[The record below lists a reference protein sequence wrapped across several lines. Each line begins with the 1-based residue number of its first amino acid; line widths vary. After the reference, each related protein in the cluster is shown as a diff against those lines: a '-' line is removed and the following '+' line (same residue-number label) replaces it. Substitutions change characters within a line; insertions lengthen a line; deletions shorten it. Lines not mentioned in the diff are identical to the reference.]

1 MSQKDTLSHKKTFY
15 VTTPIYYV
23 NDKPHI
29 GHAYT
34 TVAADI
40 ISRYKRMCGYDV
52 FFLTGT
58 DEHGQKMEQSAEKQ
72 GIKPIELA
80 DKNNARFRELWKI
93 LNISNDDFIRTT
105 QDRHKKAVWEMIRKM
120 QEKGDIYLGEYEGW
134 YCTPCEAY
142 WTETQL
148 MEGNLCPDCGRET
161 AKLKESSYFF
171 KMSKYQDAILEHIN
185 KNPDFIR
192 PESRRNEIIS
202 FIKEGLRDLSISR
215 INFSWGIPMEE
226 NPKHVIYVW
235 VDALTNYLSAL
246 GYFDKDSERKKYW
259 PADFHLVGKDILR
272 FHTVYWP
279 AMLLSAGIELPK
291 SVFAH
296 GWWTVDGQKMSKS
309 MGNAIDPVWLVDT
322 FGIDAFRYFLM
333 REVPFGLDGDFSFK
347 ALIHR
352 INGDLANDLG
362 NLVSRTAGMVKKYFD
377 GVIPAYTDKDS
388 LDENVYNAVAKSA
401 KEADIN
407 LNKMAYNK
415 ALLSIWESIGAMNR
429 YIDDAK
435 PWVLAKD
442 ESKKGRLGSVLY
454 TVLDGLR
461 AISHLIY
468 PFMPDTAYEIRRQ
481 IGADD
486 NINLADEEEISRM
499 GILKSGV
506 KLPESKSIFPR
517 LDEKEM
523 LEKISSTINPPKE
536 EKKDEKPL
544 IDFSVFEQVEIKAGK
559 ILEAEN
565 VKKSEKLLK
574 LKVDVGDGGRTIVAG
589 IAKSYNPDDLKGKT
603 IAVIANL
610 KPAKLMG
617 IESQG
622 MVLAAFDGERHNVMI
637 LPDSVPAGTRIK

>member
-80 DKNNARFRELWKI
+80 DKNNTRFRELWKI

-523 LEKISSTINPPKE
+523 LEKIASTINPVKE

>member
-1 MSQKDTLSHKKTFY
+1 MSQKKTFY

-58 DEHGQKMEQSAEKQ
+58 DEHGQKMEQSAQKQ
-72 GIKPIELA
+72 GMKPIELA

-105 QDRHKKAVWEMIRKM
+105 QDRHKKSVLAMLKKM

-185 KNPDFIR
+185 NHPDFIR

-246 GYFDKDSERKKYW
+246 GYFDEESDKKKYW

-279 AMLLSAGIELPK
+279 AMLMSAGIELPK

-309 MGNAIDPVWLVDT
+309 MGNAIDPVWLVET

-352 INGDLANDLG
+352 VNGDLANDLG
-362 NLVSRTAGMVKKYFD
+362 NLVSRTTGMVKKYFD
-377 GVIPAYTDKDS
+377 GVIPAYTDKDV
-388 LDENVYNAVAKSA
+388 LDENVHNAIAKSA
-401 KEADIN
+401 SEADMH

-442 ESKKGRLGSVLY
+442 EANKGRLGSVLY
-454 TVLDGLR
+454 TVLDGIR
-461 AISHLIY
+461 AVSHLVY
-468 PFMPDTAYEIRRQ
+468 PFMPDTAFEIRRQ

-486 NINLADEEEISRM
+486 NINLSDEKALSSVC
-499 GILKSGV
+499 ILKSGV
-506 KLPESKSIFPR
+506 KLPDSKNIFPR
-517 LDEKEM
+517 IDEKEM
-523 LEKISSTINPPKE
+523 LEKIAASTAPAKE
-536 EKKDEKPL
+536 EKKEEQTL
-544 IDFSVFEQVEIKAGK
+544 IDFSVFEQVELKAGK
-559 ILEAEN
+559 VLEAEN

-589 IAKSYNPDDLKGKT
+589 IAKSYNPEDLKGKT
-603 IAVIANL
+603 IAVVANL

>member
-1 MSQKDTLSHKKTFY
+1 MSQKKTFY

-72 GIKPIELA
+72 NMKPIELA

-93 LNISNDDFIRTT
+93 LNISHDDFIRTT
-105 QDRHKKAVWEMIRKM
+105 QERHKKSVLAIIKKM

-171 KMSKYQDAILEHIN
+171 KMNKYQDAILEHIN
-185 KNPDFIR
+185 NHPEFIR

-226 NPKHVIYVW
+226 NSKHVIYVW

-246 GYFDKDSERKKYW
+246 GYFDEESDKKKYW

-279 AMLLSAGIELPK
+279 AMLISAGIELPK

-309 MGNAIDPVWLVDT
+309 MGNAIDPVWLSET

-362 NLVSRTAGMVKKYFD
+362 NLVSRTIGMVKKYFD
-377 GVIPAYTDKDS
+377 GVIPAYTDKDE
-388 LDENVYNAVAKSA
+388 LDENVHNAVSKSA
-401 KEADIN
+401 QEADMH
-407 LNKMAYNK
+407 LNQMAYNK

-442 ESKKGRLGSVLY
+442 EANKGRLGSVLY

-461 AISHLIY
+461 AVSHLVY
-468 PFMPDTAYEIRRQ
+468 PFMPDTAFEIRRQ

-486 NINLADEEEISRM
+486 NINLSDEKALCDVC
-499 GILKSGV
+499 ILKSGI
-506 KLPESKSIFPR
+506 KLNNSKNIFPR
-517 LDEKEM
+517 IDEKEM
-523 LEKISSTINPPKE
+523 LEKIAAPAKE
-536 EKKDEKPL
+536 EKKEEHTL
-544 IDFSVFEQVEIKAGK
+544 IDFSVFEQVELKAGK
-559 ILEAEN
+559 IIDAEN

-574 LKVDVGDGGRTIVAG
+574 LKVDVGDGGRIIVAG
-589 IAKSYNPDDLKGKT
+589 IAKSYNPEDLKGKT
-603 IAVIANL
+603 IAVAANL

-637 LPDSVPAGTRIK
+637 LPDTVPAGTRIK

>member
-1 MSQKDTLSHKKTFY
+1 MSQKKTFY

-58 DEHGQKMEQSAEKQ
+58 DEHGQKMEQSAQKQ
-72 GIKPIELA
+72 GMKPIELA
-80 DKNNARFRELWKI
+80 DKNNARFSELWKI

-105 QDRHKKAVWEMIRKM
+105 QDRHKKSVLAIIKKM

-148 MEGNLCPDCGRET
+148 MEGSLCPDCGRET

-171 KMSKYQDAILEHIN
+171 KMSRYQDAILEHIN
-185 KNPDFIR
+185 NHSEFIR

-246 GYFDKDSERKKYW
+246 GYFDEESDRKKYW

-279 AMLLSAGIELPK
+279 AMLMSAGIELPK

-362 NLVSRTAGMVKKYFD
+362 NLVSRTTGMVKKYFD
-377 GVIPAYTDKDS
+377 GVIPAYTDKDA
-388 LDENVYNAVAKSA
+388 LDENVHNAVSKSA
-401 KEADIN
+401 SEADMH

-442 ESKKGRLGSVLY
+442 EANKGRLGSVLY

-461 AISHLIY
+461 AVSHLVY
-468 PFMPDTAYEIRRQ
+468 PFMPDTAFEIRRQ

-486 NINLADEEEISRM
+486 NINLSDEKALSSVC
-499 GILKSGV
+499 ILKSGI
-506 KLPESKSIFPR
+506 KLPETKNIFPR
-517 LDEKEM
+517 IDEKEM
-523 LEKISSTINPPKE
+523 LEKIAASTAPAKE
-536 EKKDEKPL
+536 EKKEEQTL
-544 IDFSVFEQVEIKAGK
+544 IDFSLFEQVELKAGK
-559 ILEAEN
+559 VLEAEN

-574 LKVDVGDGGRTIVAG
+574 LKVDVGEGGRTIVAG
-589 IAKSYNPDDLKGKT
+589 IAKSYNPEDLKGKT
-603 IAVIANL
+603 IAVVANL

-637 LPDSVPAGTRIK
+637 LPDTVPAGTRIK

>member
-1 MSQKDTLSHKKTFY
+1 MSQKKTFY

-58 DEHGQKMEQSAEKQ
+58 DEHGQKMEQSAQKQ
-72 GIKPIELA
+72 GMKPIELA
-80 DKNNARFRELWKI
+80 DKNNARFSELWKI

-105 QDRHKKAVWEMIRKM
+105 QDRHKKSVLAIIKKM

-148 MEGNLCPDCGRET
+148 MEGSLCPDCGRET

-171 KMSKYQDAILEHIN
+171 KMSRYQDAILEHIN
-185 KNPDFIR
+185 NHPEFIR

-246 GYFDKDSERKKYW
+246 GYFDEESDRKKYW

-279 AMLLSAGIELPK
+279 AMLMSAGIELPK

-362 NLVSRTAGMVKKYFD
+362 NLVSRTTGMVRKYFD
-377 GVIPAYTDKDS
+377 GVIPAYTDKDA
-388 LDENVYNAVAKSA
+388 LDENVHNAIAKSA
-401 KEADIN
+401 SEADMH

-442 ESKKGRLGSVLY
+442 EANKGRLGSVLY

-461 AISHLIY
+461 AVSHLVY
-468 PFMPDTAYEIRRQ
+468 PFMPDTAFEIRRQ

-486 NINLADEEEISRM
+486 NINLSDEKALSSVC
-499 GILKSGV
+499 ILKSGI
-506 KLPESKSIFPR
+506 KLPETKNIFPR
-517 LDEKEM
+517 IDEKEM
-523 LEKISSTINPPKE
+523 LEKIAASTAPAKE
-536 EKKDEKPL
+536 EKKEEQTL
-544 IDFSVFEQVEIKAGK
+544 IDFSLFEQVELKAGK
-559 ILEAEN
+559 VLEAEN

-574 LKVDVGDGGRTIVAG
+574 LKVDVGEGGRTIVAG
-589 IAKSYNPDDLKGKT
+589 IAKSYNPEDLKGKT
-603 IAVIANL
+603 IAVVANL

-637 LPDSVPAGTRIK
+637 LPDTVPAGTRIK

>member
-1 MSQKDTLSHKKTFY
+1 MSQKKTFY

-72 GIKPIELA
+72 NMKPIELA

-93 LNISNDDFIRTT
+93 LNISHDDFIRTT
-105 QDRHKKAVWEMIRKM
+105 QERHKKSVLAIIKKM

-185 KNPDFIR
+185 NHPEFIR

-226 NPKHVIYVW
+226 NSKHVIYVW

-246 GYFDKDSERKKYW
+246 GYFDEESDKKKYW

-279 AMLLSAGIELPK
+279 AMLISAGIELPK

-309 MGNAIDPVWLVDT
+309 MGNAIDPVWLSET

-333 REVPFGLDGDFSFK
+333 REVSFGLDGDFSFK

-362 NLVSRTAGMVKKYFD
+362 NLVSRTIGMVKKYFD
-377 GVIPAYTDKDS
+377 GVIPAYTDKDE
-388 LDENVYNAVAKSA
+388 LDENVHNAVSKSA
-401 KEADIN
+401 QEADMH
-407 LNKMAYNK
+407 LNQMAYNK

-442 ESKKGRLGSVLY
+442 EANKGRLGSVLY

-461 AISHLIY
+461 AVSHLVY
-468 PFMPDTAYEIRRQ
+468 PFMPDTAFEIRRQ

-486 NINLADEEEISRM
+486 NINLSDEKALCDVC
-499 GILKSGV
+499 ILKSGI
-506 KLPESKSIFPR
+506 KLNNSKNIFPR
-517 LDEKEM
+517 IDEKEM
-523 LEKISSTINPPKE
+523 LEKIAAPAKE
-536 EKKDEKPL
+536 EKKEEHTL
-544 IDFSVFEQVEIKAGK
+544 IDFSVFEQVELKAGK
-559 ILEAEN
+559 IIDAEN

-574 LKVDVGDGGRTIVAG
+574 LKVDVGDGGRIIVAG
-589 IAKSYNPDDLKGKT
+589 IAKSYNPEDLKGKT
-603 IAVIANL
+603 IAVAANL

-622 MVLAAFDGERHNVMI
+622 MVLAAFDGECHNVMI
-637 LPDSVPAGTRIK
+637 LPDTVPAGTRIK

>member
-1 MSQKDTLSHKKTFY
+1 MSQKKTFY
-15 VTTPIYYV
+15 ITTPIYYV

-58 DEHGQKMEQSAEKQ
+58 DEHGQKMEQSAQKQ
-72 GIKPIELA
+72 GIKPIQLA
-80 DKNNARFRELWKI
+80 DKNNEGFRELWKI

-105 QDRHKKAVWEMIRKM
+105 QVRHKKSVLAMIKKM

-171 KMSKYQDAILEHIN
+171 KMSKYQDAILEHIDN
-185 KNPDFIR
+185 HPDFIR

-226 NPKHVIYVW
+226 NSKHVIYVW

-246 GYFDKDSERKKYW
+246 GYFDENSEKKKYW

-279 AMLLSAGIELPK
+279 AMLISAGIELPK

-309 MGNAIDPVWLVDT
+309 MGNAIDPVWLVET

-362 NLVSRTAGMVKKYFD
+362 NLVSRTTGMVKKYFD
-377 GVIPAYTDKDS
+377 GVIPAYTDKDV
-388 LDENVYNAVAKSA
+388 LDENVHNAVSKSA
-401 KEADIN
+401 YDADMH

-442 ESKKGRLGSVLY
+442 EANKGRLGSVLY

-461 AISHLIY
+461 AVSHLVY
-468 PFMPDTAYEIRRQ
+468 PFMPDTAFEIRRQ

-486 NINLADEEEISRM
+486 NINLSDEKALSSVC
-499 GILKSGV
+499 ILKSGV
-506 KLPESKSIFPR
+506 KLGISKNIFPR
-517 LDEKEM
+517 IDEKEM
-523 LEKISSTINPPKE
+523 LEKTAVSTLPAKE
-536 EKKDEKPL
+536 ENKEEQTL
-544 IDFSVFEQVEIKAGK
+544 IDFSVFEQVELKAGK
-559 ILEAEN
+559 VIDAEN

-589 IAKSYNPDDLKGKT
+589 IAKSYNPEDLKGKT
-603 IAVIANL
+603 IAVVANL

-617 IESQG
+617 IESHG

-637 LPDSVPAGTRIK
+637 LPDTVPAGTRIK

>member
-1 MSQKDTLSHKKTFY
+1 MQKTFY

-34 TVAADI
+34 TVASDVVC
-40 ISRYKRMCGYDV
+40 RYKRMCGYDV

-58 DEHGQKMEQSAEKQ
+58 DEHGQKMEQSAQKQ

-80 DKNNARFRELWKI
+80 DRNNARFRELWKI

-105 QDRHKKAVWEMIRKM
+105 QSRHKKAVWEIIRKM
-120 QEKGDIYLGEYEGW
+120 QASGDIYLGEYEGW

-148 MEGNLCPDCGRET
+148 LEGNLCPDCGRET
-161 AKLKESSYFF
+161 SKLKESSYFF
-171 KMSKYQDAILEHIN
+171 KMSKYGEAILEHIN

-192 PESRRNEIIS
+192 PESRRNEIVS

-226 NPKHVIYVW
+226 NEKHVIYVW

-246 GYFDKDSERKKYW
+246 GYFDNESERKKYW
-259 PADFHLVGKDILR
+259 PANYHIVGKDILR

-279 AMLLSAGIELPK
+279 AMLMSAGIELPK

-322 FGIDAFRYFLM
+322 FSRDSFRYFLM

-362 NLVSRTAGMVKKYFD
+362 NLVSRTCSMVKKYFN
-377 GVIPAYTDKDS
+377 GVVPEYSVSDA
-388 LDENVYNAVAKSA
+388 LDENIYKAIEKSS
-401 KEADIN
+401 KEADEHITN
-407 LNKMAYNK
+407 LSFNK
-415 ALLSIWESIGAMNR
+415 ALLSIWESISAMNR

-435 PWVLAKD
+435 PWALAKD
-442 ESKKGRLGSVLY
+442 EANKGRLGSVLY

-461 AISHLIY
+461 AVSHLIY
-468 PFMPDTAYEIRRQ
+468 PFMPETAMEIRKQ
-481 IGADD
+481 IGSDD
-486 NINLADEEEISRM
+486 NINVSEEKDIYKM
-499 GILKSGV
+499 KLLKSGSMLGEI
-506 KLPESKSIFPR
+506 KNIFPR
-517 LDEKEM
+517 IDEKEM
-523 LEKISSTINPPKE
+523 LEKVYSSQNKPENNPVQE
-536 EKKDEKPL
+536 NL
-544 IDFSVFEQVEIKAGK
+544 IDFSVFEQVELKAGK
-559 ILEAEN
+559 VLEAEN

-574 LKVDVGDGGRTIVAG
+574 FKIDVGDGGRTIVSG
-589 IAKSYNPDDLKGKT
+589 IAKSYKPEDLLGKT
-603 IAVIANL
+603 IAVVTNL

-617 IESQG
+617 IESCG
-622 MVLAAFDGERHNVMI
+622 MILAAFNGERHFVME
-637 LPDSVPAGTRIK
+637 LPESIPAGTRIK

>member
-1 MSQKDTLSHKKTFY
+1 MSQKKTFY
-15 VTTPIYYV
+15 LTTPIYYV

-40 ISRYKRMCGYDV
+40 ICRYKRMCGYDV

-58 DEHGQKMEQSAEKQ
+58 DEHGQKMEQSAAKQ
-72 GIKPIELA
+72 GMKPIELA

-105 QDRHKKAVWEMIRKM
+105 QERHKKAVWEIINKM
-120 QEKGDIYLGEYEGW
+120 QAKGDIYLGEYEGW

-171 KMSKYQDAILEHIN
+171 KMSKYQNDILEYIN
-185 KNPDFIR
+185 NHPDFIR

-215 INFSWGIPMEE
+215 INFSWGIPMKE

-246 GYFDKDSERKKYW
+246 GYFDENSENKKYW
-259 PADFHLVGKDILR
+259 PADYHLVGKDILR

-279 AMLLSAGIELPK
+279 TMLMSAGIELPK

-352 INGDLANDLG
+352 VNGDLANDLG
-362 NLVSRTAGMVKKYFD
+362 NLVSRTTGMVKKYFD
-377 GVIPAYTDKDS
+377 GVIPVYTDKDV
-388 LDENVYNAVAKSA
+388 LDENVHNAIAKSVQ
-401 KEADIN
+401 EADIH
-407 LNKMAYNK
+407 LNKLAYNK
-415 ALLSIWESIGAMNR
+415 ALLSIWESISAMNR

-442 ESKKGRLGSVLY
+442 EVNKGRLGSVLY

-461 AISHLIY
+461 AVSHLIY

-481 IGADD
+481 IGADE
-486 NINLADEEEISRM
+486 NINVANEEALNSVCL
-499 GILKSGV
+499 LKSGI
-506 KLPESKSIFPR
+506 KLVDSKNIFPR
-517 LDEKEM
+517 IDEKEM
-523 LEKISSTINPPKE
+523 LEKISLSTNVKE
-536 EKKDEKPL
+536 EKVKEQSL
-544 IDFSVFEQVEIKAGK
+544 IDFSFFEQVELKAGK
-559 ILEAEN
+559 VLEAEN

-574 LKVDVGDGGRTIVAG
+574 LKIDVGDGGRTIVAG
-589 IAKSYNPDDLKGKT
+589 IAKSYKADELKGKT
-603 IAVIANL
+603 IAVVSNL

-617 IESQG
+617 IESNG

>member
-461 AISHLIY
+461 TISHLIY
-468 PFMPDTAYEIRRQ
+468 PFMPDTAFEIRRQ

-523 LEKISSTINPPKE
+523 LEKIASTINPPKE

>member
-377 GVIPAYTDKDS
+377 GVIPAYIDKDA

>member
-1 MSQKDTLSHKKTFY
+1 MQKTFY

-34 TVAADI
+34 TVASDVVC
-40 ISRYKRMCGYDV
+40 RYKRMCGYDV

-58 DEHGQKMEQSAEKQ
+58 DEHGQKMEQSAQKQ

-80 DKNNARFRELWKI
+80 DRNNARFRELWKI

-105 QDRHKKAVWEMIRKM
+105 QSRHKKAVWEIIRKM
-120 QEKGDIYLGEYEGW
+120 QASGDIYLGEYEGW

-148 MEGNLCPDCGRET
+148 LEGNLCPDCGRET
-161 AKLKESSYFF
+161 SKLKESSYFF
-171 KMSKYQDAILEHIN
+171 KMSKYGEAILEHIN

-192 PESRRNEIIS
+192 PESRRNEIVS

-226 NPKHVIYVW
+226 NEKHVIYVW

-246 GYFDKDSERKKYW
+246 GYFDNESERKKYW
-259 PADFHLVGKDILR
+259 PANYHIVGKDILR

-279 AMLLSAGIELPK
+279 AMLMSAGIELPK

-322 FGIDAFRYFLM
+322 FSRDSFRYFLM

-362 NLVSRTAGMVKKYFD
+362 NLVSRTCSMVKKYFN
-377 GVIPAYTDKDS
+377 GVVPEYSVSDA
-388 LDENVYNAVAKSA
+388 LDENIYKAIEKSS
-401 KEADIN
+401 KEADEHITN
-407 LNKMAYNK
+407 LSFNK
-415 ALLSIWESIGAMNR
+415 ALLSIWESISAMNR

-435 PWVLAKD
+435 PWALAKD
-442 ESKKGRLGSVLY
+442 EANKGRLGSVLY

-461 AISHLIY
+461 AVSHLIY
-468 PFMPDTAYEIRRQ
+468 PFMPETAMEIRKQ
-481 IGADD
+481 IGSDD
-486 NINLADEEEISRM
+486 NINVSEEKDIYKM
-499 GILKSGV
+499 KLLKSCGM
-506 KLPESKSIFPR
+506 LGEIKSIFPR
-517 LDEKEM
+517 IDEKEM
-523 LEKISSTINPPKE
+523 LEKVYSSQKKPENNPVQE
-536 EKKDEKPL
+536 NL
-544 IDFSVFEQVEIKAGK
+544 IDFSVFEQVELKAGK
-559 ILEAEN
+559 VLEAEN

-574 LKVDVGDGGRTIVAG
+574 FKIDVGDGGRTIVSG
-589 IAKSYNPDDLKGKT
+589 IAKSYKPEDLLGKT
-603 IAVIANL
+603 IAVVTNL

-617 IESQG
+617 IESCG
-622 MVLAAFDGERHNVMI
+622 MILAAFNGERHFVME
-637 LPDSVPAGTRIK
+637 LPESIPAGTRIK

>member
-499 GILKSGV
+499 CILKSGV

-523 LEKISSTINPPKE
+523 LEKIASTINPPKE

>member
-1 MSQKDTLSHKKTFY
+1 MSQKKTFY

-58 DEHGQKMEQSAEKQ
+58 DEHGQKMEQSAQKQ
-72 GIKPIELA
+72 GMQPIQLA

-105 QDRHKKAVWEMIRKM
+105 QERHKKAVLEMIKKM
-120 QEKGDIYLGEYEGW
+120 QAKGDIYLGEYEGW

-185 KNPDFIR
+185 NNPDFIR

-246 GYFDKDSERKKYW
+246 GYFEENSERKKYW

-309 MGNAIDPVWLVDT
+309 MGNAIDPVWLVET

-362 NLVSRTAGMVKKYFD
+362 NLVSRTTGMVKKYFD
-377 GVIPAYTDKDS
+377 GVIPAYTDKDV
-388 LDENVYNAVAKSA
+388 LDENVHNAVAKSA
-401 KEADIN
+401 LEADVN

-442 ESKKGRLGSVLY
+442 EDKKGRLGSVLY

-461 AISHLIY
+461 AVSHLLY
-468 PFMPDTAYEIRRQ
+468 PFMPDTAFEIRRQ

-486 NINLADEEEISRM
+486 NINLEDEKSISKVC
-499 GILKSGV
+499 ILKSGI
-506 KLPESKSIFPR
+506 KLPESKNIFPR

-523 LEKISSTINPPKE
+523 LEKIASSVSPVKE
-536 EKKDEKPL
+536 EAKAEQTL
-544 IDFSVFEQVEIKAGK
+544 IDFSVFEQVELKAGK
-559 ILEAEN
+559 VLEAEN

-603 IAVIANL
+603 IAVVANL

-622 MVLAAFDGERHNVMI
+622 MVLAAFGGERHNVMI

>member
-1 MSQKDTLSHKKTFY
+1 MSQKKTFY

-58 DEHGQKMEQSAEKQ
+58 DEHGQKMEQSAQKQ
-72 GIKPIELA
+72 GMKPIELA
-80 DKNNARFRELWKI
+80 DKNNARFSELWKI

-105 QDRHKKAVWEMIRKM
+105 QDRHKKSVLAIIKKM

-148 MEGNLCPDCGRET
+148 MEGSLCPDCGRET

-171 KMSKYQDAILEHIN
+171 KMSRYQDAILEHIN
-185 KNPDFIR
+185 NHPEFIR

-246 GYFDKDSERKKYW
+246 GYFDEESDRKKYW

-279 AMLLSAGIELPK
+279 AMLMSAGIELPK

-362 NLVSRTAGMVKKYFD
+362 NLVSRTTGMVRKYFD
-377 GVIPAYTDKDS
+377 GVIPAYTDKNA
-388 LDENVYNAVAKSA
+388 LDENVHNAIAKSA
-401 KEADIN
+401 SEADMH

-442 ESKKGRLGSVLY
+442 EANKGRLGSVLY

-461 AISHLIY
+461 AVSHLVY
-468 PFMPDTAYEIRRQ
+468 PFMPDTAFEIRRQ
-481 IGADD
+481 IGGDD
-486 NINLADEEEISRM
+486 NINLSDEKALSSVC
-499 GILKSGV
+499 ILKSGI
-506 KLPESKSIFPR
+506 KLPETKNIFPR
-517 LDEKEM
+517 IDEKEM
-523 LEKISSTINPPKE
+523 FEKIAASTAPAKEKKKE
-536 EKKDEKPL
+536 EQTL
-544 IDFSVFEQVEIKAGK
+544 IDFSLFEQVELKAGK
-559 ILEAEN
+559 VLEAEN

-574 LKVDVGDGGRTIVAG
+574 LKVDVGEGGRTIVAG
-589 IAKSYNPDDLKGKT
+589 IAKSYNPEDLKGKT
-603 IAVIANL
+603 IAVVANL
-610 KPAKLMG
+610 KPVKLMG

-637 LPDSVPAGTRIK
+637 LPDTVPAGTRIK

>member
-1 MSQKDTLSHKKTFY
+1 MSQKKTFY

-58 DEHGQKMEQSAEKQ
+58 DEHGQKMEQSAQKQ
-72 GIKPIELA
+72 GMKPIELA
-80 DKNNARFRELWKI
+80 DKNNARFSELWKI

-105 QDRHKKAVWEMIRKM
+105 QDRHKKSVLAIIKKM

-148 MEGNLCPDCGRET
+148 MEGSLCPDCGRET

-171 KMSKYQDAILEHIN
+171 KMSRYQDAILEHIN
-185 KNPDFIR
+185 NHPEFIR

-246 GYFDKDSERKKYW
+246 GYFDEESDRKKYW

-279 AMLLSAGIELPK
+279 AMLMSAGIELPK

-362 NLVSRTAGMVKKYFD
+362 NLVSRTTGMVRKYFD
-377 GVIPAYTDKDS
+377 GVIPAYTDKDA
-388 LDENVYNAVAKSA
+388 LDENVHNAIAKSA
-401 KEADIN
+401 SEADMH

-442 ESKKGRLGSVLY
+442 EVNKGRLGSVLY

-461 AISHLIY
+461 AVSHLVY
-468 PFMPDTAYEIRRQ
+468 PFMPDTAFEIRRQ

-486 NINLADEEEISRM
+486 NINLSDEKALSSVC
-499 GILKSGV
+499 ILKSGI
-506 KLPESKSIFPR
+506 KLPETKNIFPR
-517 LDEKEM
+517 IDEKEM
-523 LEKISSTINPPKE
+523 LEKIAASTAPAKE
-536 EKKDEKPL
+536 EKKEEQTL
-544 IDFSVFEQVEIKAGK
+544 IDFSLFEQVELKAGK
-559 ILEAEN
+559 VLEAEN

-574 LKVDVGDGGRTIVAG
+574 LKVDVGEGGRTIVAG
-589 IAKSYNPDDLKGKT
+589 IAKSYNPEDLKGKT
-603 IAVIANL
+603 IAVVANL

-637 LPDSVPAGTRIK
+637 LPDTVPAGTRIK

>member
-1 MSQKDTLSHKKTFY
+1 MSQKKTFY

-72 GIKPIELA
+72 NMKPIELA

-93 LNISNDDFIRTT
+93 LNISHDDFIRTT
-105 QDRHKKAVWEMIRKM
+105 QERHKKSVLANIKKM

-185 KNPDFIR
+185 NHPEFIR

-226 NPKHVIYVW
+226 NSKHVIYVW

-246 GYFDKDSERKKYW
+246 GYFDEESDKKKYW

-279 AMLLSAGIELPK
+279 AMLISAGIELPK

-309 MGNAIDPVWLVDT
+309 MGNAIDPVWLSET

-362 NLVSRTAGMVKKYFD
+362 NLVSRTIGMVKKYFD
-377 GVIPAYTDKDS
+377 GVIPAYTDKDE
-388 LDENVYNAVAKSA
+388 LDENVHNAVSKSA
-401 KEADIN
+401 QEADMH
-407 LNKMAYNK
+407 LNQMAYNK

-442 ESKKGRLGSVLY
+442 EANKGRLGSVLY

-461 AISHLIY
+461 AVSHLVY
-468 PFMPDTAYEIRRQ
+468 PFMPDTAFEIRRQ

-486 NINLADEEEISRM
+486 NINLSDEKALCDVC
-499 GILKSGV
+499 ILKSGI
-506 KLPESKSIFPR
+506 KLNNSKNIFPR
-517 LDEKEM
+517 IDEKEM
-523 LEKISSTINPPKE
+523 LEKIAAPAKE
-536 EKKDEKPL
+536 EKKEEHTL
-544 IDFSVFEQVEIKAGK
+544 IDFSVFEQVELKAGK
-559 ILEAEN
+559 IIDAEN

-574 LKVDVGDGGRTIVAG
+574 LKVDVGDGGRIIVAG
-589 IAKSYNPDDLKGKT
+589 IAKSYNPEDLKGKT
-603 IAVIANL
+603 IAVAANL

-622 MVLAAFDGERHNVMI
+622 MVLAAFDGECHNVMI
-637 LPDSVPAGTRIK
+637 LPDTVPAGTRIK

>member
-1 MSQKDTLSHKKTFY
+1 MQKTFY

-34 TVAADI
+34 TVASDVVC
-40 ISRYKRMCGYDV
+40 RYKRMCGYDV

-58 DEHGQKMEQSAEKQ
+58 DEHGQKMEQSAQKQ

-80 DKNNARFRELWKI
+80 DRNNARFRELWKI

-105 QDRHKKAVWEMIRKM
+105 QSRHKKTVWEIIRKM
-120 QEKGDIYLGEYEGW
+120 QASGDIYLGEYEGW

-148 MEGNLCPDCGRET
+148 LEGNLCPDCGRET
-161 AKLKESSYFF
+161 SKLKESSYFF
-171 KMSKYQDAILEHIN
+171 KMSKYGEAILEHIN

-226 NPKHVIYVW
+226 NEKHVIYVW

-246 GYFDKDSERKKYW
+246 GYFDNESERKKYW
-259 PADFHLVGKDILR
+259 PANYHIVGKDILR

-279 AMLLSAGIELPK
+279 AMLMSAGIELPK

-322 FGIDAFRYFLM
+322 FSRDSFRYFLM

-362 NLVSRTAGMVKKYFD
+362 NLVSRTCSMVKKYFN
-377 GVIPAYTDKDS
+377 GMIPEYSVSDA
-388 LDENVYNAVAKSA
+388 LDENIYKAVEKSS
-401 KEADIN
+401 KEADEHITN
-407 LNKMAYNK
+407 LSFNK
-415 ALLSIWESIGAMNR
+415 ALLSIWESISAMNR

-435 PWVLAKD
+435 PWALAKD
-442 ESKKGRLGSVLY
+442 EANKGRLGSVLY

-461 AISHLIY
+461 AVSHLIY
-468 PFMPDTAYEIRRQ
+468 PFMPETAMEIRKQ
-481 IGADD
+481 IGSDD
-486 NINLADEEEISRM
+486 NINVSEEKYIYKM
-499 GILKSGV
+499 KLLKSGGMLGEI
-506 KLPESKSIFPR
+506 KNIFPR
-517 LDEKEM
+517 IDEKEM
-523 LEKISSTINPPKE
+523 LEKVYSSQNKPENNPVQE
-536 EKKDEKPL
+536 NL
-544 IDFSVFEQVEIKAGK
+544 IDFSVFEQVELKAGK
-559 ILEAEN
+559 VLEAEN

-574 LKVDVGDGGRTIVAG
+574 FKIDVGDGGRTIVSG
-589 IAKSYNPDDLKGKT
+589 IAKSYKPEDLLGKT
-603 IAVIANL
+603 IAVVTNL

-617 IESQG
+617 IESCG
-622 MVLAAFDGERHNVMI
+622 MILAAFNGERHFVME
-637 LPDSVPAGTRIK
+637 LPESIPAGTRIK

>member
-1 MSQKDTLSHKKTFY
+1 MKKTFY

-58 DEHGQKMEQSAEKQ
+58 DEHGQKMEQSAQKQ
-72 GIKPIELA
+72 GMKPIELA

-105 QDRHKKAVWEMIRKM
+105 QDRHKKSVLAMLKKM

-148 MEGNLCPDCGRET
+148 MEGNLGPDCGRET

-185 KNPDFIR
+185 NHPDFIR

-246 GYFDKDSERKKYW
+246 GYFDEESDKKKYW

-279 AMLLSAGIELPK
+279 AMLMSAGIELPK

-309 MGNAIDPVWLVDT
+309 MGNAIDPVWLVET

-352 INGDLANDLG
+352 VNGDLANDLG
-362 NLVSRTAGMVKKYFD
+362 NLVSRTTGMVKKYFD
-377 GVIPAYTDKDS
+377 GVIPAYTDKDV
-388 LDENVYNAVAKSA
+388 LDENVHNAIAKSA
-401 KEADIN
+401 SEADMH

-442 ESKKGRLGSVLY
+442 EANKGRLGSVLY
-454 TVLDGLR
+454 TVLDGIR
-461 AISHLIY
+461 AVSHLVY
-468 PFMPDTAYEIRRQ
+468 PFMPDTAFEIRRQ

-486 NINLADEEEISRM
+486 NINLSDEKALSSVC
-499 GILKSGV
+499 ILKSGV
-506 KLPESKSIFPR
+506 KLPDSKNIFPR
-517 LDEKEM
+517 IDEKEM
-523 LEKISSTINPPKE
+523 LEKIAASTAPAKE
-536 EKKDEKPL
+536 EKKEEQTL
-544 IDFSVFEQVEIKAGK
+544 IDFSVFEQVELKAGK
-559 ILEAEN
+559 VLEAEN

-589 IAKSYNPDDLKGKT
+589 IAKSYNPEDLKGKT
-603 IAVIANL
+603 IAVVANL

-622 MVLAAFDGERHNVMI
+622 MVLAVFDGERHNVMI
-637 LPDSVPAGTRIK
+637 LPDAVPAGTRIK

>member
-1 MSQKDTLSHKKTFY
+1 MSNNKTFY

-34 TVAADI
+34 TVAADV

-58 DEHGQKMEQSAEKQ
+58 DEHGQKMEQSALKQ
-72 GIKPIELA
+72 GMKPIELA
-80 DKNNARFRELWKI
+80 DKNNERFRALWKE

-105 QDRHKKAVWEMIRKM
+105 QSRHKKAVLEIIKKM
-120 QEKGDIYLGEYEGW
+120 QASGDIYLGEYEGW

-148 MEGNLCPDCGRET
+148 LEGNLCPDCGRET

-185 KNPDFIR
+185 NNPDFIR

-246 GYFDKDSERKKYW
+246 GYFDESNDRKKYW

-279 AMLLSAGIELPK
+279 AMLLSAGIPLPK

-309 MGNAIDPVWLVDT
+309 MGNAIDPFWLVEM
-322 FGIDAFRYFLM
+322 FGRDAFRYFLM

-362 NLVSRTAGMVKKYFD
+362 NLVSRTVGMVKKYFD
-377 GVIPAYTDKDS
+377 GVIPSYSDKDS
-388 LDENVYNAVAKSA
+388 LDENVHKAVAKSA
-401 KEADIN
+401 SEADSH

-415 ALLSIWESIGAMNR
+415 ALLSIWESISTMNR
-429 YIDDAK
+429 YIDEAK

-468 PFMPDTAYEIRRQ
+468 PFMPETALEIRKQ
-481 IGADD
+481 IGSDD
-486 NINLADEEEISRM
+486 NINVGSTEDLCKVC
-499 GILKSGV
+499 LLQSGV
-506 KLPESKSIFPR
+506 KLPEGSSIFPR

-523 LEKISSTINPPKE
+523 LEKVYSSKE
-536 EKKDEKPL
+536 EKKTVEVSENL
-544 IDFSVFEQVEIKAGK
+544 IDFSTFEQVEIKAGK
-559 ILEAEN
+559 VLEAEN

-574 LKVDVGDGGRTIVAG
+574 LLVDVGDGGRTIVSG
-589 IAKSYNPDDLKGKT
+589 IAKSYNPDDLKGKV
-603 IAVIANL
+603 IAVVTNL

-617 IESQG
+617 IESRG
-622 MVLAAFDGERHNVMI
+622 MILAASDGQRHYVLE
-637 LPDSVPAGTRIK
+637 LPESITAGTKIK

>member
-1 MSQKDTLSHKKTFY
+1 MSHKKTFY

-72 GIKPIELA
+72 GMKPIELA

-105 QDRHKKAVWEMIRKM
+105 QERHKKAVWEMIRKM

-185 KNPDFIR
+185 NHPDFIR

-215 INFSWGIPMEE
+215 INFTWGIPMEE

-401 KEADIN
+401 KESDIN

-468 PFMPDTAYEIRRQ
+468 PFMPDTAFEIRRQ
-481 IGADD
+481 IGADN
-486 NINLADEEEISRM
+486 NINLENEEEISRM

-523 LEKISSTINPPKE
+523 LEKISATINPIQE

>member
-1 MSQKDTLSHKKTFY
+1 MNKDKTFY

-34 TVAADI
+34 TVAADV

-58 DEHGQKMEQSAEKQ
+58 DEHGQKMEQSAQKQ
-72 GIKPIELA
+72 GLKPIELA
-80 DKNNARFRELWKI
+80 DKNNERFRALWKE

-105 QDRHKKAVWEMIRKM
+105 QKRHKDAVLEIIKKMKAN
-120 QEKGDIYLGEYEGW
+120 GDIYLGEYEGW

-148 MEGNLCPDCGRET
+148 LEGNLCPDCGRET

-171 KMSKYQDAILEHIN
+171 KMSKYQDAILDHIN

-226 NPKHVIYVW
+226 NEKHVIYVW

-246 GYFDKDSERKKYW
+246 GYFNNEENKKYW
-259 PADFHLVGKDILR
+259 PADFHIVGKDILR

-279 AMLLSAGIELPK
+279 AMLLSAGISLPK

-309 MGNAIDPVWLVDT
+309 MGNAIDPFWLVEM
-322 FGIDAFRYFLM
+322 FGRDAFRYFLM

-362 NLVSRTAGMVKKYFD
+362 NLVSRTIGMVNKYFE
-377 GVIPAYTDKDS
+377 GVVPKYLEKDS
-388 LDENVYNAVAKSA
+388 IDENVYNAIAKSA
-401 KEADIN
+401 KEADEQ
-407 LNKMAYNK
+407 LNKLAYNK
-415 ALLSIWESIGAMNR
+415 ALLSIWESISVMNR
-429 YIDDAK
+429 YIDEAK
-435 PWVLAKD
+435 PWALAKD
-442 ESKKGRLGSVLY
+442 ENKKARLSSVLY
-454 TVLDGLR
+454 TVLDGIR
-461 AISHLIY
+461 AISYLVY
-468 PFMPDTAYEIRRQ
+468 PFMPETALEIRKQ
-481 IGADD
+481 IGADNNFNVESEKD
-486 NINLADEEEISRM
+486 LSKM
-499 GILKSGV
+499 GLLKSGV
-506 KLPESKSIFPR
+506 KLGQASSVFPR

-523 LEKISSTINPPKE
+523 LEKIYGTKE
-536 EKKDEKPL
+536 EKKEEAKVEDNL
-544 IDFSVFEQVEIKAGK
+544 IDFAAFEKVEIKAGK
-559 ILEAEN
+559 ILEVEN

-574 LKVDVGDGGRTIVAG
+574 LLVDVGDGGRTIVSG
-589 IAKSYNPDDLKGKT
+589 IAKSYAPEDLKGKT
-603 IAVIANL
+603 IAVVTNL
-610 KPAKLMG
+610 KPAKLIG
-617 IESQG
+617 IESRG
-622 MVLAAFDGERHNVMI
+622 MILAASNGEKHFVLE
-637 LPDSVPAGTRIK
+637 LPESIPAGTKIK

>member
-1 MSQKDTLSHKKTFY
+1 MSQKKTFY

-58 DEHGQKMEQSAEKQ
+58 DEHGQKMEQSAQKQ
-72 GIKPIELA
+72 GMKPIELA

-105 QDRHKKAVWEMIRKM
+105 QDRHKKSVLAIIKKM

-148 MEGNLCPDCGRET
+148 MEGSLCPDCGRET

-171 KMSKYQDAILEHIN
+171 KMSRYQDAILEHIN
-185 KNPDFIR
+185 NHPEFIR

-246 GYFDKDSERKKYW
+246 GYFDEESDRKKYW

-279 AMLLSAGIELPK
+279 AMLMSAGIELPK

-362 NLVSRTAGMVKKYFD
+362 NLVSRTTGMVKKYFD
-377 GVIPAYTDKDS
+377 GVIPAYTDKDA
-388 LDENVYNAVAKSA
+388 LDENVHNAVSKSA
-401 KEADIN
+401 SEADMH

-442 ESKKGRLGSVLY
+442 EANKGRLGSVLY

-461 AISHLIY
+461 AVSHLVY
-468 PFMPDTAYEIRRQ
+468 PFMPDTAFEIRRQ

-486 NINLADEEEISRM
+486 NINLSDEKALSSVC
-499 GILKSGV
+499 ILKSGI
-506 KLPESKSIFPR
+506 KLPETKNIFPR
-517 LDEKEM
+517 IDEKEM
-523 LEKISSTINPPKE
+523 LEKIAASTAPAKE
-536 EKKDEKPL
+536 EKKEEQTL
-544 IDFSVFEQVEIKAGK
+544 IDFSLFEQVELKAGK
-559 ILEAEN
+559 VLEAEN

-574 LKVDVGDGGRTIVAG
+574 LKVDVGEGGRTIVAG
-589 IAKSYNPDDLKGKT
+589 IAKSYNPEDLKGKT
-603 IAVIANL
+603 IAVVANL

-637 LPDSVPAGTRIK
+637 LPDTVPAGTRIK

>member
-1 MSQKDTLSHKKTFY
+1 MQKTFY

-34 TVAADI
+34 TVASDVVC
-40 ISRYKRMCGYDV
+40 RYKRMCGYDV

-58 DEHGQKMEQSAEKQ
+58 DEHGQKMEQSAQKQ

-80 DKNNARFRELWKI
+80 DRNNARFRELWKI

-105 QDRHKKAVWEMIRKM
+105 QSRHKKTVWEIIRKM
-120 QEKGDIYLGEYEGW
+120 QASGDIYLGEYEGW

-148 MEGNLCPDCGRET
+148 LEGNLCPDCGRET
-161 AKLKESSYFF
+161 SKLKESSYFF
-171 KMSKYQDAILEHIN
+171 KMSKYGEAILEHIN

-192 PESRRNEIIS
+192 PESRRNEIVS

-226 NPKHVIYVW
+226 NEKHVIYVW

-246 GYFDKDSERKKYW
+246 GYFDNESERKKYW
-259 PADFHLVGKDILR
+259 PANYHIVGKDILR

-279 AMLLSAGIELPK
+279 AMLMSAGIELPK

-322 FGIDAFRYFLM
+322 FSRDSFRYFLM

-362 NLVSRTAGMVKKYFD
+362 NLVSRTCSMVKKYFN
-377 GVIPAYTDKDS
+377 GMIPEYSISDA
-388 LDENVYNAVAKSA
+388 LDENIYKAIEKSS
-401 KEADIN
+401 KEADEYITN
-407 LNKMAYNK
+407 LSFNK
-415 ALLSIWESIGAMNR
+415 ALLSIWESISAMNR

-435 PWVLAKD
+435 PWALAKD
-442 ESKKGRLGSVLY
+442 EANKGRLGSVLY

-461 AISHLIY
+461 AVSHLIY
-468 PFMPDTAYEIRRQ
+468 PFMPETAMEIRKQ
-481 IGADD
+481 IGSDD
-486 NINLADEEEISRM
+486 NINVSEEKYIYKM
-499 GILKSGV
+499 KLLKSGSMLGEI
-506 KLPESKSIFPR
+506 KNIFPR
-517 LDEKEM
+517 IDEKEM
-523 LEKISSTINPPKE
+523 LEKVYSSQNKPENNPVQE
-536 EKKDEKPL
+536 NL
-544 IDFSVFEQVEIKAGK
+544 IDFSVFEQVELKAGK
-559 ILEAEN
+559 VLEAEN

-574 LKVDVGDGGRTIVAG
+574 FKIDVGDGGRTIVSG
-589 IAKSYNPDDLKGKT
+589 IAKSYKPEDLLGKT
-603 IAVIANL
+603 IAVVTNL

-617 IESQG
+617 IESCG
-622 MVLAAFDGERHNVMI
+622 MILAAFNGERHFVME
-637 LPDSVPAGTRIK
+637 LPESIPAGTRIK

>member
-1 MSQKDTLSHKKTFY
+1 MSDNKTFY

-34 TVAADI
+34 TVAADV

-58 DEHGQKMEQSAEKQ
+58 DEHGQKMELSAQKQ
-72 GIKPIELA
+72 GLKPIELA
-80 DKNNARFRELWKI
+80 DKNNERFRALWKE

-105 QDRHKKAVWEMIRKM
+105 QSRHKEAVWEMIRKM
-120 QEKGDIYLGEYEGW
+120 QSSGDIYLGEYEGW

-148 MEGNLCPDCGRET
+148 LEGNLCPDCGRET

-171 KMSKYQDAILEHIN
+171 KMSKYEDAILEHIN
-185 KNPDFIR
+185 NNPDFIR

-226 NPKHVIYVW
+226 NKKHVIYVW

-246 GYFDKDSERKKYW
+246 GYFNEESHRKKYW

-279 AMLLSAGIELPK
+279 AMLFSAGIPLPK

-309 MGNAIDPVWLVDT
+309 MGNAIDPFWLVEI
-322 FGIDAFRYFLM
+322 FGRDAFRYFLM

-362 NLVSRTAGMVKKYFD
+362 NLVSRSIGMVKKYFD
-377 GVIPAYTDKDS
+377 GIVPAYTDKES
-388 LDENVYNAVAKSA
+388 LDENVYNAIAKSA
-401 KEADIN
+401 HDVDNHLSK
-407 LNKMAYNK
+407 LAYNK
-415 ALLSIWESIGAMNR
+415 ALLSIWESISVMNR
-429 YIDDAK
+429 YIDEAK

-461 AISHLIY
+461 AVSHLVY
-468 PFMPDTAYEIRRQ
+468 PFMPETALEIRRQ
-481 IGADD
+481 IGSDD
-486 NINLADEEEISRM
+486 KINLTCQEDLSKVCL
-499 GILKSGV
+499 LKSGE
-506 KLPESKSIFPR
+506 KLPESTSIFPR

-523 LEKISSTINPPKE
+523 LEKIYGKKE
-536 EKKDEKPL
+536 EKQEELKQEDNL
-544 IDFSVFEQVEIKAGK
+544 IDFSTFEQVEIKAGK
-559 ILEAEN
+559 VLEVEQ

-574 LKVDVGDGGRTIVAG
+574 LLVDVGDGGRTIVSG
-589 IAKSYNPDDLKGKT
+589 IAKSYHPDDLKGKV
-603 IAVIANL
+603 IAVVTNL

-617 IESQG
+617 IESCG
-622 MVLAAFDGERHNVMI
+622 MILAASNGERHFVLE
-637 LPDSVPAGTRIK
+637 LPESITAGTKIK

>member
-1 MSQKDTLSHKKTFY
+1 MSQKKTFY

-58 DEHGQKMEQSAEKQ
+58 DEHGQKMEQSAQKQ
-72 GIKPIELA
+72 GMKPIELA
-80 DKNNARFRELWKI
+80 DKNNARFSELWKI

-105 QDRHKKAVWEMIRKM
+105 QDRHKKSVLAIIKKM

-148 MEGNLCPDCGRET
+148 MEGSLCPDCGRET

-171 KMSKYQDAILEHIN
+171 KMSRYQDAILEHIN
-185 KNPDFIR
+185 NHPEFIR

-246 GYFDKDSERKKYW
+246 GYFDEESDRKKYW

-279 AMLLSAGIELPK
+279 AMLMSAGIELPK

-362 NLVSRTAGMVKKYFD
+362 NLVSRTTGMVKKYFD
-377 GVIPAYTDKDS
+377 GVIPAYTDKDA
-388 LDENVYNAVAKSA
+388 LDENVHNAIAKSA
-401 KEADIN
+401 SEADMH

-435 PWVLAKD
+435 PWVLAKN
-442 ESKKGRLGSVLY
+442 EANKGRLGSVLY

-461 AISHLIY
+461 AVSHLVY
-468 PFMPDTAYEIRRQ
+468 PFMPDTAFEIRRQ

-486 NINLADEEEISRM
+486 NINLSDEKALSSVC
-499 GILKSGV
+499 ILKSGI
-506 KLPESKSIFPR
+506 KLPETKNIFPR
-517 LDEKEM
+517 IDEKEM
-523 LEKISSTINPPKE
+523 LEKIAASTAPAKE
-536 EKKDEKPL
+536 EKKEEQTL
-544 IDFSVFEQVEIKAGK
+544 IDFSLFEQVELKAGK
-559 ILEAEN
+559 VLEAEN

-574 LKVDVGDGGRTIVAG
+574 LKVDVGEGGRTIVAG
-589 IAKSYNPDDLKGKT
+589 IAKSYNPEDLKGKT
-603 IAVIANL
+603 IAVVANL

-637 LPDSVPAGTRIK
+637 LPDTVPAGTRIK

>member
-1 MSQKDTLSHKKTFY
+1 MSQKKTFY

-58 DEHGQKMEQSAEKQ
+58 DEHGQKMEQSAQKQ
-72 GIKPIELA
+72 GMKPIELA

-105 QDRHKKAVWEMIRKM
+105 QDRHKKSVLAIIKKM

-171 KMSKYQDAILEHIN
+171 KMSRYQDAILEHIN
-185 KNPDFIR
+185 NHPEFIR

-246 GYFDKDSERKKYW
+246 GYFDEESDRKKYW

-279 AMLLSAGIELPK
+279 AMLMSAGIELPK

-362 NLVSRTAGMVKKYFD
+362 NLVSRTTGMVRKYFD
-377 GVIPAYTDKDS
+377 GVIPAYTDKDA
-388 LDENVYNAVAKSA
+388 LDENVHNAIAKSA
-401 KEADIN
+401 SEADMH

-442 ESKKGRLGSVLY
+442 EANKGRLGSVLY

-461 AISHLIY
+461 AVSHLVY
-468 PFMPDTAYEIRRQ
+468 PFMPDTAFEIRRQ

-486 NINLADEEEISRM
+486 NINLSDEKALSSVC
-499 GILKSGV
+499 ILKSGI
-506 KLPESKSIFPR
+506 KLPETKNIFPR
-517 LDEKEM
+517 IDEKEM
-523 LEKISSTINPPKE
+523 LEKIAASTAPAKE
-536 EKKDEKPL
+536 EKKEEQTL
-544 IDFSVFEQVEIKAGK
+544 IDFSLFEQVELKAGK
-559 ILEAEN
+559 VLEAEN

-574 LKVDVGDGGRTIVAG
+574 LKVDVGEGGRTIVAG
-589 IAKSYNPDDLKGKT
+589 IAKSYNPEDLKGKT
-603 IAVIANL
+603 IAVVANL

-637 LPDSVPAGTRIK
+637 LPDTVPAGTRIK

>member
-1 MSQKDTLSHKKTFY
+1 MSQKKTFY

-58 DEHGQKMEQSAEKQ
+58 DEHGQKMEQSAQKQ
-72 GIKPIELA
+72 GMKPIELA
-80 DKNNARFRELWKI
+80 DKNNARFSELWKI

-105 QDRHKKAVWEMIRKM
+105 QDRHKKSVLAIIKKM

-148 MEGNLCPDCGRET
+148 MEGSLCPDCGRET

-171 KMSKYQDAILEHIN
+171 KMSRYQDAILEHIN
-185 KNPDFIR
+185 NHPEFIR

-246 GYFDKDSERKKYW
+246 GYFDEESDRKKYW

-279 AMLLSAGIELPK
+279 AMLMSAGIELPK

-309 MGNAIDPVWLVDT
+309 MGNAIDPIWLVDT

-362 NLVSRTAGMVKKYFD
+362 NLVSRTTGMVRKYFD
-377 GVIPAYTDKDS
+377 GVIPAYTDKDA
-388 LDENVYNAVAKSA
+388 LDENVHNAIAKSA
-401 KEADIN
+401 SEADMH

-442 ESKKGRLGSVLY
+442 EANKGRLGSVLY

-461 AISHLIY
+461 AVSHLVY
-468 PFMPDTAYEIRRQ
+468 PFMPDTAFEIRRQ

-486 NINLADEEEISRM
+486 NINLSDEKALSSVC
-499 GILKSGV
+499 ILKSGI
-506 KLPESKSIFPR
+506 KLPETKNIFPR
-517 LDEKEM
+517 IDEKEM
-523 LEKISSTINPPKE
+523 LEKIAASTAPAKE
-536 EKKDEKPL
+536 EKKEEQTL
-544 IDFSVFEQVEIKAGK
+544 IDFSLFEQMELKAGK
-559 ILEAEN
+559 VLEAEN

-589 IAKSYNPDDLKGKT
+589 IAKSYNPEDLKGKT
-603 IAVIANL
+603 IAVVANL

-637 LPDSVPAGTRIK
+637 LPDTVPAGTRIK

>member
-536 EKKDEKPL
+536 EKKDEKSL

-637 LPDSVPAGTRIK
+637 LPNSVPAGTRIK

>member
-1 MSQKDTLSHKKTFY
+1 MSQKKTFY

-72 GIKPIELA
+72 GMKPIELA

-105 QDRHKKAVWEMIRKM
+105 QDRHKKSVLAILKKM

-161 AKLKESSYFF
+161 SKLKESSYFF
-171 KMSKYQDAILEHIN
+171 KMSKYQDVILEHIN
-185 KNPDFIR
+185 NHPDFIR

-226 NPKHVIYVW
+226 NSKHVIYVW

-246 GYFDKDSERKKYW
+246 GYFDEESDKKKYW

-279 AMLLSAGIELPK
+279 AMLISAGIELPK

-309 MGNAIDPVWLVDT
+309 MGNAIDPVWLVET

-352 INGDLANDLG
+352 VNGDLANDLG
-362 NLVSRTAGMVKKYFD
+362 NLVSRTTGMVKKYFD
-377 GVIPAYTDKDS
+377 GVIPAYTDKDI
-388 LDENVYNAVAKSA
+388 LDENVHNAIAKSA
-401 KEADIN
+401 SEADMH

-442 ESKKGRLGSVLY
+442 EANKGRLGSVLY
-454 TVLDGLR
+454 TVLDGIR
-461 AISHLIY
+461 AVSHLVY
-468 PFMPDTAYEIRRQ
+468 PFMPDTAFEIRRQ
-481 IGADD
+481 TGADD
-486 NINLADEEEISRM
+486 NINLSDEKALSSVC
-499 GILKSGV
+499 ILKSGV
-506 KLPESKSIFPR
+506 KLPDSKNIFPR
-517 LDEKEM
+517 IDEKEM
-523 LEKISSTINPPKE
+523 IEKIAASTAPAKE
-536 EKKDEKPL
+536 EKKEEQTL
-544 IDFSVFEQVEIKAGK
+544 IDFSVFEQVELKAGK
-559 ILEAEN
+559 VIDAEN

-589 IAKSYNPDDLKGKT
+589 IAKSYNPEDLKGKT
-603 IAVIANL
+603 IAVVANL

-637 LPDSVPAGTRIK
+637 LPDAVPAGTRIK

>member
-1 MSQKDTLSHKKTFY
+1 MSQKKTFY

-58 DEHGQKMEQSAEKQ
+58 DEHGQKMEQSAQKQ
-72 GIKPIELA
+72 GMKPIELA

-105 QDRHKKAVWEMIRKM
+105 QDRHKKSVLAMLKKM

-185 KNPDFIR
+185 NHPDFIR

-246 GYFDKDSERKKYW
+246 GYFDEESDKKKYW

-279 AMLLSAGIELPK
+279 AMLMSAGIELPK

-309 MGNAIDPVWLVDT
+309 MGNAIDPVWLVET

-352 INGDLANDLG
+352 VNGDLANDLG
-362 NLVSRTAGMVKKYFD
+362 NLVSRTTGMVKKYFD
-377 GVIPAYTDKDS
+377 GVIPAYTDKDV
-388 LDENVYNAVAKSA
+388 LDENVHNAIAKSA
-401 KEADIN
+401 SEADMH

-442 ESKKGRLGSVLY
+442 EANKGRLGSVLY
-454 TVLDGLR
+454 TVLDGIR
-461 AISHLIY
+461 AVSHLVY
-468 PFMPDTAYEIRRQ
+468 PFMPDTAFEIRRQ

-486 NINLADEEEISRM
+486 NINLSDEKALSSVC
-499 GILKSGV
+499 ILKSGV
-506 KLPESKSIFPR
+506 KLPDSKNIFPR
-517 LDEKEM
+517 IDEKEM
-523 LEKISSTINPPKE
+523 LEKIAASTAPAKE
-536 EKKDEKPL
+536 EKKEEQTL
-544 IDFSVFEQVEIKAGK
+544 IDFSVFERVELKAGK
-559 ILEAEN
+559 VLEAEN

-589 IAKSYNPDDLKGKT
+589 IAKSYNPEDLKGKT
-603 IAVIANL
+603 IAVVANL

-622 MVLAAFDGERHNVMI
+622 MVLAVFDGERHNVMI
-637 LPDSVPAGTRIK
+637 LPDTVPAGTRIK

>member
-1 MSQKDTLSHKKTFY
+1 MSQKKTFY

-58 DEHGQKMEQSAEKQ
+58 DEHGQKMEQSAQKQ
-72 GIKPIELA
+72 GMKPIELA

-105 QDRHKKAVWEMIRKM
+105 QDRHKKSVLAMLKKM

-185 KNPDFIR
+185 NHPDFIR

-215 INFSWGIPMEE
+215 INFSWGIPIEE

-246 GYFDKDSERKKYW
+246 GYFDEESDKKKYW

-279 AMLLSAGIELPK
+279 AMLMSAGIELPK

-309 MGNAIDPVWLVDT
+309 MGNAIDPVWLVET

-352 INGDLANDLG
+352 VNGDLANDLG
-362 NLVSRTAGMVKKYFD
+362 NLVSRTTGMVKKYFD
-377 GVIPAYTDKDS
+377 GVIPAYTDKDV
-388 LDENVYNAVAKSA
+388 LDENVHNAIAKSA
-401 KEADIN
+401 SEADMH

-442 ESKKGRLGSVLY
+442 EANKGRLGSVLY
-454 TVLDGLR
+454 TVLDGIR
-461 AISHLIY
+461 AVSHLVY
-468 PFMPDTAYEIRRQ
+468 PFMPDTAFEIRRQ

-486 NINLADEEEISRM
+486 NINLSDEKALSSVC
-499 GILKSGV
+499 ILKSGV
-506 KLPESKSIFPR
+506 KLPDSKNIFPR
-517 LDEKEM
+517 IDEKEM
-523 LEKISSTINPPKE
+523 LEKIAASTAPAKE
-536 EKKDEKPL
+536 EKKEEQTL
-544 IDFSVFEQVEIKAGK
+544 IDFSVFEQVELKAGK
-559 ILEAEN
+559 VLEAEN

-589 IAKSYNPDDLKGKT
+589 IAKSYNPEDLKGKT
-603 IAVIANL
+603 IAVVANL

-622 MVLAAFDGERHNVMI
+622 MVLAVFDGERHNVMI
-637 LPDSVPAGTRIK
+637 LPDTVPAGTRIK

>member
-1 MSQKDTLSHKKTFY
+1 MSQKKTFY

-58 DEHGQKMEQSAEKQ
+58 DEHGQKMEQSAQKQ
-72 GIKPIELA
+72 GMKPIELA
-80 DKNNARFRELWKI
+80 DKNNARFSELWKI

-105 QDRHKKAVWEMIRKM
+105 QDRHKKSVLAIIKKM

-148 MEGNLCPDCGRET
+148 MEGSLCPDCGRET

-171 KMSKYQDAILEHIN
+171 KMSRYQDAILEHIN
-185 KNPDFIR
+185 NHPEFIR

-246 GYFDKDSERKKYW
+246 GYFDEESDRKKYW

-279 AMLLSAGIELPK
+279 AMLMSAGIELPK

-362 NLVSRTAGMVKKYFD
+362 NLVSRTTGMVRKYFD
-377 GVIPAYTDKDS
+377 GVIPAYTDKDA
-388 LDENVYNAVAKSA
+388 LDENVHNAIAKSA
-401 KEADIN
+401 SEADMH

-435 PWVLAKD
+435 PWILAKD
-442 ESKKGRLGSVLY
+442 EANKGRLGSVLY

-461 AISHLIY
+461 AVSHLVY
-468 PFMPDTAYEIRRQ
+468 PFMPDTAFEIRRQ

-486 NINLADEEEISRM
+486 NINLSDEKALSSVC
-499 GILKSGV
+499 ILKSGI
-506 KLPESKSIFPR
+506 KLPETKNIFPR
-517 LDEKEM
+517 IDEKEM
-523 LEKISSTINPPKE
+523 LEKIAASTAPAKE
-536 EKKDEKPL
+536 EKKEEQTL
-544 IDFSVFEQVEIKAGK
+544 IDFSLFEQVELKAGK
-559 ILEAEN
+559 VLEAEN

-574 LKVDVGDGGRTIVAG
+574 LKVDVGEGGRTIVAG
-589 IAKSYNPDDLKGKT
+589 IAKSYNPEDLKGKT
-603 IAVIANL
+603 IAVVANL

-637 LPDSVPAGTRIK
+637 LPDTVPAGTRIK